1 MAFFWIEATCPLGSM
16 ISLIITAF
24 ENSVIYSAIGHPSPE
39 RAKQVIFTA
48 ESKHRSM
55 KLCRL
60 FRNQPLM

>member
-1 MAFFWIEATCPLGSM
+1 M

-24 ENSVIYSAIGHPSPE
+24 ENSEIYSVIGHPPPE